1 MAYDDSEDAVS
12 KGRMKER
19 GEKWRRRGD
28 QLFTAKEGYN
38 SLWQAQAEI
47 FYPERA
53 DFMGS
58 TSKGDERYDGI
69 YTSVP
74 QRMRRDMANN
84 LGAMLRPRGKD
95 WFKAVARPEEL
106 MDDKATRLWLE
117 RATRTQRNIVYH
129 PAANFTRAMS
139 ESDHDYT
146 TFGNAI
152 IRHTY
157 NSANTG
163 LLFTCAHLK
172 DCAWSENHEGMVDE
186 LHERMHMTLRQCA
199 GLFGKDNLPREWRET
214 LDKEP
219 EREVQ
224 VQRCVAPVE
233 EYAYDKKEKPRKS
246 AKYMSMY
253 MPCGVDEKEAGLGE
267 GHFNWFPY
275 LVRRWMT
282 VSGEPY
288 GRSPC
293 AGVALAD
300 ARTLNIAQQALLKSV
315 EWKVD
320 PPKVA
325 AHDAVVGEINL
336 RAGAITYY
344 DASAMGDGNRKVIEN
359 LESGDPRYGI
369 ELTDRLAMN
378 QGRAFW
384 QDLFKMPDKQMTAYE
399 AGKWIEEY
407 VRSAAPIFEP
417 MESENAQLMDAVF
430 ERAWSKGAFGDLDE
444 ATQLPEGMPDG
455 LQGARVDFEFETPLS
470 IAYRELRTQQA
481 EALVARMTAQAQ
493 IAPDSLDNVDWDE
506 VTRGAMG
513 DTPTDWARDPKQ
525 VSEMR
530 DQRQQ
535 AQAEQQQKMEQAQA
549 LETGLKARPENLN
562 KLEDAMKEGA

>member
-1 MAYDDSEDAVS
+1 MAYDSEMT
-12 KGRMKER
+12 KGRLKER
-19 GEKWRRRGD
+19 GQKWRQRGD
-28 QLFTAKEGYN
+28 QLFVSKDAYS
-38 SLWQAQAEI
+38 SLFQAQAEI

-53 DFMGS
+53 DFFGNKA
-58 TSKGDERYDGI
+58 KGDERYDGI

-106 MDDKATRLWLE
+106 MEDKANKLWLE
-117 RATRTQRNIVYH
+117 RATRTQRNIVYS
-129 PAANFTRAMS
+129 PPANFTRAMS

-152 IRHTY
+152 VRHTY
-157 NSANTG
+157 NSQNTG

-172 DCAWSENHEGMVDE
+172 DCAWSENHEGVVDE
-186 LHERMHMTLRQCA
+186 MHERMHMTLRQA
-199 GLFGKDNLPREWRET
+199 ALLFGRDMLPKDWRDNL
-214 LDKEP
+214 DAHP

-224 VQRCVAPVE
+224 VQRCVAPIE
-233 EYAYDKKEKPRKS
+233 DYAYDKSEKPRKN
-246 AKYMSMY
+246 ARYMSMY
-253 MPCGVDEKEAGLGE
+253 VACEVDEKEAGLGE

-359 LESGDPRYGI
+359 LESGDPRFGI
-369 ELTDRLAMN
+369 ELVDRLAMN

-417 MESENAQLMDAVF
+417 MESENALLMDSVF
-430 ERAWSKGAFGDLDE
+430 ERAMEKRAFPEPPE
-444 ATQLPEGMPDG
+444 A

-481 EALVARMTAQAQ
+481 EALVTRMTAQAQ

-513 DTPTDWARDPKQ
+513 DTPVDWQRDPEIVTK
-525 VSEMR
+525 MR
-530 DQRQQ
+530 QARQE